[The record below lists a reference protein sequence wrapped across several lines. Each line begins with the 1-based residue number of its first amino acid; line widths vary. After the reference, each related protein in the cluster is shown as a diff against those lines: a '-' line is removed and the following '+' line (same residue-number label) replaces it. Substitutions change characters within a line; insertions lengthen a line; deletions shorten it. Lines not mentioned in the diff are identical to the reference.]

1 MKKSI
6 ILLLALI
13 LCLPVFA
20 SKPAQ
25 NENELVWFGIDYSL
39 VKFIGSPDQ
48 FTDIPKIQ
56 SYYFRAWNDL
66 MLAEKNK
73 YDLNT
78 AFSVSTI
85 HYNMENACV
94 RSEQRSME
102 GIVQTDPYTIDEEQV
117 NSVVQTNIDP
127 GQDKVGAMF
136 VMETLNKL
144 EGVSTMWLAVFN
156 VASGEILYMRRYSG
170 AVGGFGF
177 RNYYARSYYNVIK
190 NLKMSPRNPS
200 Q

>member
-1 MKKSI
+1 MRKSI
-6 ILLLALI
+6 IFMLAVVV
-13 LCLPVFA
+13 CLPA
-20 SKPAQ
+20 MATEPAQ
-25 NENELVWFGIDYSL
+25 DVNELVWFGIDYSL
-39 VKFIGSPDQ
+39 VKFIGTPEQ
-48 FTDIPKIQ
+48 FTDIPKIK
-56 SYYFRAWNDL
+56 SYYFRSWNDL
-66 MLAEKNK
+66 MLAEKSK

-85 HYNMENACV
+85 HYNMENSCA
-94 RSEQRSME
+94 RSEQRSMD
-102 GIVQTDPYTIDEEQV
+102 GIVQPGPYTIDEEQV
-117 NSVVQTNIDP
+117 KSVVETNIDP
-127 GQDKVGAMF
+127 SVNMVGAMF

-190 NLKMSPRNPS
+190 NLKMTPRNPS